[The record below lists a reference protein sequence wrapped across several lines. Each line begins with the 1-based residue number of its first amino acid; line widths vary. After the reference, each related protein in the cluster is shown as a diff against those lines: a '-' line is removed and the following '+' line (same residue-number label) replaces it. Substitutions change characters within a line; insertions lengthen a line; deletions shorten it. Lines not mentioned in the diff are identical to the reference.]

1 MTSGTAPKTFADP
14 LRAISAKSEVEVS
27 LRHLQ
32 AELGRIDA
40 RIRREVRRWQLA
52 GQDPADSFR
61 GLHLSDAEAGLLSER
76 HFGASWGQMAALP
89 PGEAE
94 AFAQVEAQADRQAQQ
109 VAEAARQE
117 GQVLRLE
124 RLATVFHL
132 DRFDLD
138 ALLICLAPALDLR
151 YERLYAYLQ
160 DDVTRKRPTV
170 SLVLDL
176 VAGSRSEA
184 EWGGHDPEERLP
196 LLLRFA
202 GDAPLFKYH
211 LLERVSDSTPD
222 PPLLGQAL
230 GVDPTIVAWLLGGYQ
245 PHAELGPHA
254 TLWQPPSEGD
264 VRPPGASDDDA
275 DALLAGRARPD
286 LERALAIQSSAREQP
301 VVVFYGPD
309 PISQQA
315 AARLLAARAGR
326 PLLTVDLAAVAS
338 GSRPEDAAQGTPP
351 LQALRLALRDARL
364 TGAVPCLAGWDV
376 CLASDGRPAEGPAR
390 GSVEGSSPPPDLL
403 AEMCAYPDL
412 AVVAGQTAWQAGG
425 IDRDRT
431 LVWIEFAAPGYA
443 ERRALWRHFL
453 RQQAQVSE
461 MDLSTLA
468 GQFHLTAGQIRDA
481 VASARDWAAQHGEGL
496 HSSSLLAAARA
507 HSNPR
512 LASLARKITP
522 RYNWSDIVLPDDQLT
537 LLHEIVATVHGRA
550 LVLEEWG
557 VGRKLA
563 SSPGVT
569 MLFSGPPGT
578 GKTMAAEVIA
588 AELSLDLYK
597 IDLSTI
603 ISKYIGETEK
613 NLERIFSEAQS
624 SNAILFFDEA
634 DAIFGKRSEVKDAHD
649 RYANIE
655 ISYLLQ
661 RMEAYNGVTILA
673 TNLRANLD
681 EAFTRRLQFAVDF
694 PFPDEGYRLRI
705 WQTLLPPSVPSEP
718 DLDFELLA
726 RRFKLA
732 GGNIRNIL
740 VSAAYLAAS
749 DGGRLAMKHLL
760 HGTRRELQKM
770 GRLVNEK
777 DMIER

>member
-1 MTSGTAPKTFADP
+1 V
-14 LRAISAKSEVEVS
+14 RSEAEAS
-27 LRHLQ
+27 IRHLQ
-32 AELGRIDA
+32 AELARIDA
-40 RIRREVRRWQLA
+40 RIRREVRRWRLA

-76 HFGASWGQMAALP
+76 PFGASWGQMAALP
-89 PGEAE
+89 PEEIE
-94 AFAQVEAQADRQAQQ
+94 AFAQAEEQAARQAEQL
-109 VAEAARQE
+109 AEAARQA
-117 GQVLRLE
+117 GHAVRME
-124 RLATVFHL
+124 RLAAAFGL
-132 DRFDLD
+132 DRFDVD
-138 ALLICLAPALDLR
+138 TLLICLAPALDLR
-151 YERLYAYLQ
+151 YERLYAFLQ

-176 VAGSRSEA
+176 L
-184 EWGGHDPEERLP
+184 GGVDPADRLP
-196 LLLRFA
+196 LLLRFGGLRGA
-202 GDAPLFKYH
+202 APLFEH
-211 LLERVSDSTPD
+211 RLLERVTEAGTEPSP
-222 PPLLGQAL
+222 LGQAL
-230 GVDPTIVAWLLGGYQ
+230 AVDPAIVAWLLGGYR
-245 PHAELGPHA
+245 PHAELGSQA
-254 TLWQPPSEGD
+254 VLWHPRGERDARRSDTGD
-264 VRPPGASDDDA
+264 GSA
-275 DALLAGRARPD
+275 DALLAGRAWPG
-286 LERALAIQSSAREQP
+286 LERALALHDP

-309 PISQQA
+309 PITQQA
-315 AARLLAARAGR
+315 AARLLATRAGR
-326 PLLTVDLAAVAS
+326 PLLMVDLAAVT
-338 GSRPEDAAQGTPP
+338 GGGLPP
-351 LQALRLALRDARL
+351 LQALQLALRDARL
-364 TGAVPCLAGWDV
+364 TGAIPCLTGWDV
-376 CLASDGRPAEGPAR
+376 CLGSDGG
-390 GSVEGSSPPPDLL
+390 GSPPPDLL
-403 AEMCAYPDL
+403 TELCAYPDL
-412 AVVAGQTAWQAGG
+412 VIVAGQAAWQAGG

-431 LVWIEFAAPGYA
+431 LIRIQFEAPSYA
-443 ERRALWRHFL
+443 ERRALWQYFL
-453 RQQAQVSE
+453 RQQASQVSDI
-461 MDLSTLA
+461 DLSTLV

-481 VASARDWAAQHGEGL
+481 VASARDSAAQCGEDL

-512 LASLARKITP
+512 LATMARKIAP
-522 RYNWSDIVLPDDQLT
+522 RYTWSDIVLPDDQLT
-537 LLHEIVATVHGRA
+537 LLREIVATVRGRS

-705 WQTLLPPSVPSEP
+705 WQTLLPPGVPHEP
-718 DLDFELLA
+718 DLDFALLA

-740 VSAAYLAAS
+740 VSAAYLAAA
-749 DGGRLAMKHLL
+749 DGGRVAMRHLL

>member
-1 MTSGTAPKTFADP
+1 MTSGMAPRSFAGP
-14 LRAISAKSEVEVS
+14 LQGISAKSEVEAS

-32 AELGRIDA
+32 AELGRIDS
-40 RIRREVRRWQLA
+40 RIRRQVRRWQMA
-52 GQDPADSFR
+52 GQDPADPFR
-61 GLHLSDAEAGLLSER
+61 GLHLSDTEAGLLTER
-76 HFGASWGQMAALP
+76 PFGASWGQMAALP
-89 PGEAE
+89 PEEAE
-94 AFAQVEAQADRQAQQ
+94 AFAQAEAQATRQAQQ
-109 VAEAARQE
+109 LTEAARQA
-117 GQVLRLE
+117 GHALRME
-124 RLATVFHL
+124 HLAAAFGL
-132 DRFDLD
+132 DRFDVD
-138 ALLICLAPALDLR
+138 TLLVCLAPALDLR

-176 VAGSRSEA
+176 L
-184 EWGGHDPEERLP
+184 GGADPADRLP
-196 LLLRFA
+196 LLLRFGGLRDA
-202 GDAPLFKYH
+202 APLFEYR
-211 LLERVSDSTPD
+211 LLERVTDGGGEPTQ
-222 PPLLGQAL
+222 LGQAL
-230 GVDPTIVAWLLGGYQ
+230 AVDPAIVAWLLGSYR
-245 PHAELGPHA
+245 PHAELGSQAVLWHPRGERDPHR
-254 TLWQPPSEGD
+254 PDDEG
-264 VRPPGASDDDA
+264 S

-286 LERALAIQSSAREQP
+286 LERALALHDP
-301 VVVFYGPD
+301 VVVFNGPD
-309 PISQQA
+309 PTTQQA
-315 AARLLAARAGR
+315 AARLLAVRAGR
-326 PLLTVDLAAVAS
+326 PLLMVDLAAVT
-338 GSRPEDAAQGTPP
+338 GRGLPP
-351 LQALRLALRDARL
+351 LQAVQLALRDARL
-364 TGAVPCLAGWDV
+364 TGAIPCLTGWDV
-376 CLASDGRPAEGPAR
+376 CLGSDGGVADGPGR
-390 GSVEGSSPPPDLL
+390 GSVEGGSPPPDLL
-403 AEMCAYPDL
+403 AELCAYPDL
-412 AVVAGQTAWQAGG
+412 VIVAGQAAWQAGG

-431 LVWIEFAAPGYA
+431 LIRILFEAPNYA
-443 ERRALWRHFL
+443 ERRALWQYFL
-453 RQQAQVSE
+453 RQQASQVSDI
-461 MDLSTLA
+461 DLSTLA

-481 VASARDWAAQHGEGL
+481 VASARDSAAQRGEEL

-512 LASLARKITP
+512 LATMARKIAP
-522 RYNWSDIVLPDDQLT
+522 RYTWSDIVLPDDQLT
-537 LLHEIVATVHGRA
+537 LLREIVATVRGRS

-694 PFPDEGYRLRI
+694 PFPDESYRMRI
-705 WQTLLPPSVPSEP
+705 WQTLLPPGVPSEP
-718 DLDFELLA
+718 ELDFELLA

-749 DGGRLAMKHLL
+749 DSGRLGMKHLL

-770 GRLVNEK
+770 GRLVSEK
-777 DMIER
+777 DMTER